1 MTKQAKFWA
10 GTALAL
16 VLAMP
21 AWAEDPSAATV
32 VATVNGTD
40 ITLGQMVALRDQL
53 PDQYLSL
60 ADDVLFNGILEQLIQ
75 QVALSQE
82 VAEPLSLRDTLNL
95 ENQRLAY
102 LSNKT
107 LNAVVEAAVTED
119 AIKAAYD
126 AKYANVDP
134 GTEYHA
140 AHILVTTE
148 DEAKA
153 VKAELDGGADFQKVA
168 EEKST
173 GPSGPNGGDL
183 GWFGKGMMVEPF
195 ETAVMAM
202 QPGTLSDPVQT
213 QFGWHIIKLIE
224 TRPATNPSLD
234 ETREEIAGELQR
246 QAIETGVTDLVAK
259 AEITRAVEGID
270 PAVLKNSTL
279 IDN

>member
-21 AWAEDPSAATV
+21 AWAEDPSAETV

-126 AKYANVDP
+126 QKYANVDP

-153 VKAELDGGADFQKVA
+153 IKAELDGGADFQKVA

>member
-21 AWAEDPSAATV
+21 AWAEDPSAETV

-126 AKYANVDP
+126 QKYANVDP

>member
-1 MTKQAKFWA
+1 MTKRAKFWA
-10 GTALAL
+10 GAALAL
-16 VLAMP
+16 VLAAP
-21 AWAEDPSAATV
+21 ARAEDPTADTV

-40 ITLGQMVALRDQL
+40 ITIGQMIAMRDAL

-82 VAEPLSLRDTLNL
+82 VAEPLSKRDTLTL
-95 ENQRLAY
+95 QNQRLAY
-102 LSNKT
+102 LSNNT
-107 LNAVVEAAVTED
+107 LSDIVDAAVTDE
-119 AIKAAYD
+119 AIQAAYD

-134 GTEYHA
+134 GMEYHA
-140 AHILVTTE
+140 AHILVPTE

-153 VKAELDGGADFQKVA
+153 VKAELDGGAEFQKVA

-202 QPGTLSDPVQT
+202 QPDTISDPVQT

-224 TRPATNPSLD
+224 TRPAANPTLD
-234 ETREEIAGELQR
+234 ESRDEIAMEIQQ
-246 QAIETGVTDLVAK
+246 QAIEKAVTELLAK
-259 AEITRAVEGID
+259 SEIARNVEGLD
-270 PAVLKNSTL
+270 PAVLKNSAL